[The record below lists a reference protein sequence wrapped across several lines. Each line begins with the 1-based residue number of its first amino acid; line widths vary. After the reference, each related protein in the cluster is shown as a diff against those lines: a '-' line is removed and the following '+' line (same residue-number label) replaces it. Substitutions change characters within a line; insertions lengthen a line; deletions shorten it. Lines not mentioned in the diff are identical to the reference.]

1 MDRFR
6 PSPSK
11 NGLATHRE
19 ATMIRMRDAAAALT
33 VLATLVGS
41 PPASGTAEAAYPER
55 PITVIVPWAAGG
67 GTDAVTR
74 VLAKLLEADLGVPV
88 NVVNRTGGGGV
99 VGHSAIATAEPDGYT
114 LGVITAEIGMMHW
127 VGLTELTYQDYTPLA
142 LFSFDPA
149 GVQVAADAPY
159 DSVADLITAIKE
171 KPQELTGSGA
181 GQGGIW
187 HLALA
192 GMLQSAGVD
201 ANAVAWVPSQGA
213 APGLLELVAG
223 GVDVVP
229 CSVVEARALMETGK
243 VKSLAVMADERLAA
257 FPDIPTLEEA
267 IGSEWTVAAWRGL
280 VGPGGV
286 REDVVETLM
295 PAVEAAYNSEEFR
308 DFMSTNGFGMVWQA
322 GDSFQEYMAQ
332 SDGSMGRALEAAG
345 LAK

>member
-1 MDRFR
+1 
-6 PSPSK
+6 
-11 NGLATHRE
+11 
-19 ATMIRMRDAAAALT
+19 MIRIRDAAAALT
-33 VLATLVGS
+33 VLATLLGS
-41 PPASGTAEAAYPER
+41 LPATGPAEAAYPER

-74 VLAKLLEADLGVPV
+74 VLAKLLEEDLGVPV
-88 NVVNRTGGGGV
+88 SVVNRTGGGGV
-99 VGHSAIATAEPDGYT
+99 VGHAAIATAEPDGYT

-159 DSVADLITAIKE
+159 DSLADLVAAIKE
-171 KPQELTGSGA
+171 NPEQFTGSGA

-229 CSVVEARALMETGK
+229 CSVVEARALIESGK

-257 FPDIPTLEEA
+257 FPDVPTLEEA

-280 VGPGGV
+280 VGPKGTP
-286 REDVVETLM
+286 EDVVEKLM
-295 PAVEAAYNSEEFR
+295 PAVEKAYNSDEFR

-322 GDSFQEYMAQ
+322 RAGFEEHMAQ
-332 SDGSMGRALEAAG
+332 SDANMGRGLEAAG

>member
-1 MDRFR
+1 
-6 PSPSK
+6 
-11 NGLATHRE
+11 
-19 ATMIRMRDAAAALT
+19 
-33 VLATLVGS
+33 
-41 PPASGTAEAAYPER
+41 
-55 PITVIVPWAAGG
+55 
-67 GTDAVTR
+67 
-74 VLAKLLEADLGVPV
+74 
-88 NVVNRTGGGGV
+88 
-99 VGHSAIATAEPDGYT
+99 
-114 LGVITAEIGMMHW
+114 
-127 VGLTELTYQDYTPLA
+127 
-142 LFSFDPA
+142 
-149 GVQVAADAPY
+149 VAADAPY